1 MTTPTNDPGD
11 VAFIAVADLRAFAQ
25 EMRLRFAD
33 GQRMSVRDS
42 DVVHAVDT
50 ERWLMGELVPQPM
63 CHTPVYG
70 WSPGALRAVRKPVNC
85 QKCRRILAAPDEIL
99 LPYGEFQP
107 ALFTY
112 VPPKRQPTADVA

>member
-1 MTTPTNDPGD
+1 MTTMTNDPQG
-11 VAFIAVADLRAFAQ
+11 VALIAVADLRAFAQ
-25 EMRLRFAD
+25 EMRLKFAD

-50 ERWLMGELVPQPM
+50 ERWLLGELVPQPK
-63 CHTPVYG
+63 CHTPSYG
-70 WSPGALRAVRKPVNC
+70 WSPTAYRAVRKPVNC
-85 QKCRRILAAPDEIL
+85 QKCRRILAAPDELL

-112 VPPKRQPTADVA
+112 VPPVQRAADVL